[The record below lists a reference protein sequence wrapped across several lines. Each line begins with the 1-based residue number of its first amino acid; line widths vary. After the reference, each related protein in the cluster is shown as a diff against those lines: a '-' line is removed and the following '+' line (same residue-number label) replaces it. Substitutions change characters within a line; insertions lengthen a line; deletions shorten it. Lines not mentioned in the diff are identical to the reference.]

1 MNPLSTPLV
10 PQSTCLRLTTRHHPP
25 PEKKKRSEEMR
36 RSPPAAGEAA
46 TTLPAATPALEGSP
60 RQDRGGLHQ
69 FWRRYPTNPN
79 SIAHG
84 ICGIF
89 AMPCVPSRILRGH
102 PVET

>member
-1 MNPLSTPLV
+1 
-10 PQSTCLRLTTRHHPP
+10 
-25 PEKKKRSEEMR
+25 MR

-84 ICGIF
+84 ICDYVRSKAQLHKGNSTD
-89 AMPCVPSRILRGH
+89 MDNRIE
-102 PVET
+102 VEIRSMQGFS